1 MLKKLNLDRRTL
13 INFMV
18 VAIGSQL
25 IYSMNAVRS
34 VLYEPFR
41 EALGVTNTQLGFLL
55 SLIGIVSTIMYV
67 PGGWFMDRFS
77 NRKLLSVNML
87 ITGICGYYLAMAPN
101 YGGLLFVF
109 ALFGITQEAFY
120 WAAVLKTIRTIAK
133 DDKQG
138 TAFGGLEL
146 VRGSTE
152 FATNALAVLIFTL
165 VGHSVFGVKVALA
178 IDSTLIILMGV
189 LTWYVLPEEVY
200 IKAETDKEKN
210 KLAFK
215 GLIKVLAM
223 PEVWLV
229 GLAASGVYT
238 IYIGAM
244 MYFLPFLQKV
254 YLIPVS
260 LVAIFGLVNT
270 SLTRMIASPL
280 AGVIGDNKFKSSTH
294 FMRLALFL
302 VSIFITAAILVPKE
316 KSFMVP
322 VLGIL
327 MGITILCYMMRGVYY
342 APIGELKMPKEISGS
357 AMSVAA
363 FIGYSPMFWAY
374 AVYGRM
380 LDKYEPIQAYNRI
393 FGIMV
398 TFAVLG
404 IVFTSILC
412 KKIERSRE
420 AKLETAAVEI

>member
-1 MLKKLNLDRRTL
+1 
-13 INFMV
+13 MV

-178 IDSTLIILMGV
+178 IDSTLIILMEYLLGMCY
-189 LTWYVLPEEVY
+189 LKRYTLKLKQ
-200 IKAETDKEKN
+200 IKK
-210 KLAFK
+210 
-215 GLIKVLAM
+215 
-223 PEVWLV
+223 
-229 GLAASGVYT
+229 
-238 IYIGAM
+238 
-244 MYFLPFLQKV
+244 
-254 YLIPVS
+254 
-260 LVAIFGLVNT
+260 
-270 SLTRMIASPL
+270 R
-280 AGVIGDNKFKSSTH
+280 
-294 FMRLALFL
+294 
-302 VSIFITAAILVPKE
+302 
-316 KSFMVP
+316 
-322 VLGIL
+322 
-327 MGITILCYMMRGVYY
+327 
-342 APIGELKMPKEISGS
+342 IS
-357 AMSVAA
+357 
-363 FIGYSPMFWAY
+363 
-374 AVYGRM
+374 
-380 LDKYEPIQAYNRI
+380 
-393 FGIMV
+393 
-398 TFAVLG
+398 
-404 IVFTSILC
+404 
-412 KKIERSRE
+412 
-420 AKLETAAVEI
+420 